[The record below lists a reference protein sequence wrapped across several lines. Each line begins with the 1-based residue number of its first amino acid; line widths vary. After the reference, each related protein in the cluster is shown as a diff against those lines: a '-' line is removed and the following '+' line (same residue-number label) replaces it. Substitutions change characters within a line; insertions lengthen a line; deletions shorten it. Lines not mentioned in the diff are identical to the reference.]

1 MAKLLPQEIE
11 VRYLI
16 PALRRELSKILSQN
30 HNLKQKEVATLLG
43 LTEAAISQYIK
54 EVRGQE
60 MKFDEK
66 ELKIISDYA
75 KKMIAQPEKSLDL
88 LFKLSVVMRGST
100 AMCGLHKSMDSDL
113 PDKCTL
119 CRE

>member
-16 PALRRELSKILSQN
+16 PALRRELSKILSQE
-30 HNLKQKEVATLLG
+30 HSLKQKDVAKLLG

-60 MKFDEK
+60 MKFNEK
-66 ELKIISDYA
+66 ELVIITKCAND
-75 KKMIAQPEKSLDL
+75 MITEPAKSLDL
-88 LFKLSVVMRGST
+88 LFKLSVVMRGSV
-100 AMCGLHKSMDSDL
+100 AMCFLHKSMDGDL
-113 PDKCTL
+113 PEKCTL
-119 CRE
+119 CKE